1 MVKQALFLAGCIAGL
16 GLQACNNNAADPAKV
31 EAEVHKAQAEGEKKV
46 VEAQAKLEQVAA
58 ENKKDVVVAQAD
70 ARIDAAS
77 DAAKAADDA
86 TRKGEARKVDAKKSD
101 AKMPD
106 IAPTTTTPPP
116 SDENIA
122 KARIAAMQK
131 IADAQY
137 GVDKA
142 KAEAAYGV
150 TLARCKG
157 QSSESMQAVCRDGA
171 EKTLSSN
178 VANAKARSDAAR
190 RRAAMAQVSSQ
201 NG

>member
-16 GLQACNNNAADPAKV
+16 GLQGCNNNAADPAKV
-31 EAEVHKAQAEGEKKV
+31 EAEVQKAQAEGEKKI
-46 VEAQAKLEQVAA
+46 VEAQAKFEQVAA
-58 ENKKDVVVAQAD
+58 ENKKDVIVAQAD
-70 ARIDAAS
+70 ARIDAAGDS
-77 DAAKAADDA
+77 AAKAADDA
-86 TRKGEARKVDAKKSD
+86 ARKGDVKKGDARKTD

-106 IAPTTTTPPP
+106 IAPTAPPA

-122 KARIAAMQK
+122 KVRITAMQK
-131 IADAQY
+131 IAEAQY

-142 KAEAAYGV
+142 KAEATYGV

-157 QSSESMQAVCRDGA
+157 QSSDSMQAVCRDGA
-171 EKTLSSN
+171 QKTLSSS

-190 RRAAMAQVSSQ
+190 RRAAMAQGSSQ